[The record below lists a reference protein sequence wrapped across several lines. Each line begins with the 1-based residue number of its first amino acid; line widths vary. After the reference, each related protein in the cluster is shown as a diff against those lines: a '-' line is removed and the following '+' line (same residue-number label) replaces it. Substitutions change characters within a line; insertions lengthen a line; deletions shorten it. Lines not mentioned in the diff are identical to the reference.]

1 MENYENTTVGDLL
14 GMDTEELLQ
23 AIGKGS
29 SPLFDFLMQL
39 LRKRKIARMA
49 KVRDYQEIDYRGKKL
64 EENLLLDGT
73 QRWNTS
79 IIWSRQKSTTTILL
93 QKLTRTTS
101 TLPAQTASILKM
113 AAFQVTRTLF
123 FSNG

>member
-64 EENLLLDGT
+64 EENL
-73 QRWNTS
+73 
-79 IIWSRQKSTTTILL
+79 
-93 QKLTRTTS
+93 
-101 TLPAQTASILKM
+101 A
-113 AAFQVTRTLF
+113 
-123 FSNG
+123 

>member
-39 LRKRKIARMA
+39 LRKRKIARMT

-64 EENLLLDGT
+64 EENL
-73 QRWNTS
+73 
-79 IIWSRQKSTTTILL
+79 
-93 QKLTRTTS
+93 
-101 TLPAQTASILKM
+101 A
-113 AAFQVTRTLF
+113 
-123 FSNG
+123 